1 MKGGNPPAGRP
12 RRRLE
17 GDIKMKLIEIGRNG
31 IEWSGLGSYGA
42 LANAVMILR
51 VPQNAEKFLTRR
63 ETAILS

>member
-1 MKGGNPPAGRP
+1 MKGRKNPAGRP

-17 GDIKMKLIEIGRNG
+17 GNIKMKLKEIGRNG
-31 IEWSGLGSYGA
+31 IAWSGLGSYGA

-51 VPQNAEKFLTRR
+51 VPQNAENFLTRR